1 MTAINLGFGMAAMQL
16 VIRIGI
22 KKLIAKAAPV
32 LLPELLQ
39 QEQQPAAIAVV
50 VAPAATAETAAP
62 LATRQQHP
70 ETKLQ
75 N

>member
-1 MTAINLGFGMAAMQL
+1 MNVIKVGFGTAAMRA
-16 VIRIGI
+16 VMRIGI

-50 VAPAATAETAAP
+50 VAPAATAVTAAR
-62 LATRQQHP
+62 LATLQHHLEP
-70 ETKLQ
+70 KLQ
-75 N
+75 K